1 MEQLYVGWTA
11 PDEWTKYSVVVDR
24 DGVYSVSLL
33 YTSNRGGKIALAIND
48 SYVLENVSVTSTY
61 VESDTLAWRQW
72 HHWNT
77 ADLGEV
83 NRLSSHSI

>member
-33 YTSNRGGKIALAIND
+33 YTSNRRGKQTITLKTVEEGQMNYAW
-48 SYVLENVSVTSTY
+48 LEF
-61 VESDTLAWRQW
+61 
-72 HHWNT
+72 T
-77 ADLGEV
+77 AK
-83 NRLSSHSI
+83 